1 MTTLDLYGEM
11 TEATCGALERRLAT
25 VSDDLTIRVDS
36 PGGRVDCGQR
46 LAVALERWADANPD
60 RALTLE
66 VGAMA
71 CSMAA
76 NLLAL
81 APARAAVTGHAA
93 SMLMFHSCRGVAEGT
108 PADMAAAAAYMCG
121 VNRQVV
127 EGLARRTG
135 LPPETFRPWFRGGE
149 KWLTGAEALELGI
162 FGGLASG
169 AAASKP
175 ENLVAL
181 YKLAARAATNPQ
193 PEEEK
198 NMADETKQPCAE
210 ETPGIVEEIK
220 EEVKEELKE
229 NAPAEEIKE
238 ETEEKVEAEDGPTIE
253 EVLETVKA
261 AVAETVKAAVAEA
274 FKAAKAE
281 GEDELVAAK
290 ATQAKLSG
298 GLVLRKNAQAKALK
312 SWPELLKTIKDIQ
325 PPREYYSA
333 YVDLKARHQA
343 EYQAYVQDHANS
355 PRCN

>member
-25 VSDDLTIRVDS
+25 VADDLTLRIDS
-36 PGGRVDCGQR
+36 PGGMVECGQR
-46 LAVALERWADANPD
+46 LAVALERWADAHPECS
-60 RALTLE
+60 LTLE

-81 APARAAVTGHAA
+81 APARAAITGHAA
-93 SMLMFHSCRGVAEGT
+93 SMLMFHSCRGFAAGT

-127 EGLARRTG
+127 DGLARRTG

-169 AAASKP
+169 AAALQPQS
-175 ENLVAL
+175 LVAL
-181 YKLAARAATNPQ
+181 YNLAARAASTQQ
-193 PEEEK
+193 PEEGN
-198 NMADETKQPCAE
+198 NMAEDTNKPCAE

-220 EEVKEELKE
+220 EEVKEEIKE
-229 NAPAEEIKE
+229 NAPAPAEEIKE
-238 ETEEKVEAEDGPTIE
+238 ETEEKVEAEDGGMEEPETIE
-253 EVLETVKA
+253 EVLA
-261 AVAETVKAAVAEA
+261 ALRAKVAELTEEVAAL
-274 FKAAKAE
+274 KAAK
-281 GEDELVAAK
+281 
-290 ATQAKLSG
+290 AKLSG
-298 GLVLRKNAQAKALK
+298 GLVLRKGAQAKALK
-312 SWPELLKTIKDIQ
+312 SWPELLKGIPVDQ
-325 PPREYYSA
+325 PPREYARA
-333 YVDLKARHQA
+333 YAELKAKHKA
-343 EYQAYVQDHANS
+343 EYDAYMQAHATV

>member
-25 VSDDLTIRVDS
+25 VADDLTIRVDS

-46 LAVALERWADANPD
+46 LAVALERWASEHPDA
-60 RALTLE
+60 ALTIE

-81 APARAAVTGHAA
+81 APARAAITGHAA

-127 EGLARRTG
+127 DGLARRTG
-135 LPPETFRPWFRGGE
+135 LAPETFRPWFRGGE

-169 AAASKP
+169 AAASRP
-175 ENLVAL
+175 ESLVAL
-181 YKLAARAATNPQ
+181 YKLAARAASNPQ
-193 PEEEK
+193 TEEEK
-198 NMADETKQPCAE
+198 TMAEETKQPCAE

-229 NAPAEEIKE
+229 DAPAPAEEITEK
-238 ETEEKVEAEDGPTIE
+238 TEEKVEAEDGGGMEEPETIE
-253 EVLETVKA
+253 EVLA
-261 AVAETVKAAVAEA
+261 ALRAKVAELTEEVAAL
-274 FKAAKAE
+274 KAAK
-281 GEDELVAAK
+281 
-290 ATQAKLSG
+290 AKLSG
-298 GLVLRKNAQAKALK
+298 GLVLRKDAQAKAVK
-312 SWPELLKTIKDIQ
+312 SWPELLKGIRVDQ
-325 PPREYYSA
+325 PPREYARA
-333 YVDLKARHQA
+333 YAELKAKHQA
-343 EYQAYVQDHANS
+343 EYQAYMQAHATV

>member
-11 TEATCGALERRLAT
+11 TEASCGALERRLAT
-25 VSDDLTIRVDS
+25 VADDLTIRVDS

-46 LAVALERWADANPD
+46 LAVALERWASEHPDA
-60 RALTLE
+60 ALTIE

-81 APARAAVTGHAA
+81 APARAAITGHSA

-169 AAASKP
+169 AAALQP
-175 ENLVAL
+175 ESLVAL
-181 YKLAARAATNPQ
+181 YNLAARAATNPQ

-198 NMADETKQPCAE
+198 NMAEETKQPCAE

-229 NAPAEEIKE
+229 NAPAPEEEIKE
-238 ETEEKVEAEDGPTIE
+238 EETVKAEDGGGMEEPETIE
-253 EVLETVKA
+253 EVLA
-261 AVAETVKAAVAEA
+261 ALRAKVAELTEEVAAL
-274 FKAAKAE
+274 KAAK
-281 GEDELVAAK
+281 
-290 ATQAKLSG
+290 AKLSG
-298 GLVLRKNAQAKALK
+298 GLVLRKDAQAKAPK
-312 SWPELLKTIKDIQ
+312 AWPELLKGIRVDQ
-325 PPREYYSA
+325 PPREYAKA
-333 YVDLKARHQA
+333 YAELKAKHQG
-343 EYQAYVQDHANS
+343 EYEAYMKAHATV

>member
-25 VSDDLTIRVDS
+25 VSDDLTIRIDS

-46 LAVALERWADANPD
+46 LAVALERWASEHPDA
-60 RALTLE
+60 ALTIE

-135 LPPETFRPWFRGGE
+135 LAPETFRPWFRGGE

-169 AAASKP
+169 AAALQP
-175 ENLVAL
+175 ESLVAL

-193 PEEEK
+193 PEEEN
-198 NMADETKQPCAE
+198 NMAEDTNKTCAE
-210 ETPGIVEEIK
+210 ETPAEKLVEKVEEIVEK
-220 EEVKEELKE
+220 KD
-229 NAPAEEIKE
+229 APAEETV
-238 ETEEKVEAEDGPTIE
+238 ETEEKVEAEDGGGMEEPETIE
-253 EVLETVKA
+253 EVLA
-261 AVAETVKAAVAEA
+261 ALRAKVAALEEEVTAL
-274 FKAAKAE
+274 KAAK
-281 GEDELVAAK
+281 
-290 ATQAKLSG
+290 AKLSG
-298 GLVLRKNAQAKALK
+298 GLVLRKDAQAKALK
-312 SWPELLKTIKDIQ
+312 SWPELLKGIPVDQ
-325 PPREYYSA
+325 PPREYAKA
-333 YVDLKARHQA
+333 YAELKAKHQA
-343 EYQAYVQDHANS
+343 EYQAYMQAHATV